1 MKKLSILALS
11 AIAIINLASC
21 KKDRVCECTT
31 NNSTTKYTVNDAT
44 KRQAKANCVS
54 YSYDNNGTTVKTTC
68 ELKK

>member
-31 NNSTTKYTVNDAT
+31 GNSTSKYTVVDAS

-54 YSYDNNGTTVKTTC
+54 YSYDNGGTIVSTKC
-68 ELKK
+68 ELK